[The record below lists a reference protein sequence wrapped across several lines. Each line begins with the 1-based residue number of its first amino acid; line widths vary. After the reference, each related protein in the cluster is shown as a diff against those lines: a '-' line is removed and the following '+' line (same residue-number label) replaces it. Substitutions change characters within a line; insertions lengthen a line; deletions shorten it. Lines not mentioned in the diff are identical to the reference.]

1 MRPNQIIKY
10 SLITLGSAI
19 GLFAFAFAYQVITA
33 GEMKF
38 EVPRDFRGLVI
49 LKPDSGGQNPRE
61 WLKIPTTG
69 IIKVSNFKPYSN
81 YYTVKA
87 KWEDGEKLEVV
98 SSGRTEIERLSFW
111 TLPLRGDSKA
121 FYFFVG
127 TRGELKKIWS
137 DEFRKK
143 LYSSVPT

>member
-69 IIKVSNFKPYSN
+69 SIKVSKGKPYAN
-81 YYTVKA
+81 Y
-87 KWEDGEKLEVV
+87 
-98 SSGRTEIERLSFW
+98 
-111 TLPLRGDSKA
+111 
-121 FYFFVG
+121 
-127 TRGELKKIWS
+127 
-137 DEFRKK
+137 
-143 LYSSVPT
+143 